1 MRVLR
6 MNSLLALTIILVV
19 FAVGDMIAVRTK
31 SIVSM
36 LFTASVF
43 FLVAFWLGLPTTIF
57 EDSTL
62 LTLGSVLIGFLLV
75 HMGTMLDLRKLREQ
89 WRTVLLC
96 GSAILGTLAALLLI
110 VAPIMGVET
119 AFIGAPPLSGGVI
132 AAIQMSEAANSIG
145 RADLALMASLIVV
158 VQGFAGYPLASY
170 ALKKEASLFK
180 KKYRNNEVQI
190 VSDEEEQTEKK
201 KIIPSMSRKFES
213 PNVYLAKIAVTALLA
228 AFLSAGL
235 TELLGFQLID
245 QNIMSLITGLIFS
258 ELGFL
263 DKNILKKSNSYGL
276 SMAALIVVILSNLAT
291 ASFDVFMSIL
301 PPLLMVVVFG
311 VIGNVI
317 FSMILGKILKVNP
330 WMSIALGITALFG
343 FPGTVILPTEVAN
356 SNFND
361 EEEKKQFLNQVTAPM
376 LVGGFVTVSIGSVLL
391 AGVLGPLLINLLG

>member
-1 MRVLR
+1 
-6 MNSLLALTIILVV
+6 
-19 FAVGDMIAVRTK
+19 
-31 SIVSM
+31 
-36 LFTASVF
+36 
-43 FLVAFWLGLPTTIF
+43 
-57 EDSTL
+57 
-62 LTLGSVLIGFLLV
+62 
-75 HMGTMLDLRKLREQ
+75 
-89 WRTVLLC
+89 
-96 GSAILGTLAALLLI
+96 
-110 VAPIMGVET
+110 
-119 AFIGAPPLSGGVI
+119 
-132 AAIQMSEAANSIG
+132 
-145 RADLALMASLIVV
+145 
-158 VQGFAGYPLASY
+158 
-170 ALKKEASLFK
+170 
-180 KKYRNNEVQI
+180 
-190 VSDEEEQTEKK
+190 
-201 KIIPSMSRKFES
+201 MSRKFES

-228 AFLSAGL
+228 SFLSAGL

>member
-1 MRVLR
+1 

-75 HMGTMLDLRKLREQ
+75 HMGTMLDLRQLREQ

-110 VAPIMGVET
+110 VAPIMGIET

-180 KKYRNNEVQI
+180 KKYRIMRFKLFQR
-190 VSDEEEQTEKK
+190 
-201 KIIPSMSRKFES
+201 RKS
-213 PNVYLAKIAVTALLA
+213 K
-228 AFLSAGL
+228 
-235 TELLGFQLID
+235 QRR
-245 QNIMSLITGLIFS
+245 
-258 ELGFL
+258 
-263 DKNILKKSNSYGL
+263 KKSFL
-276 SMAALIVVILSNLAT
+276 PCRENLN
-291 ASFDVFMSIL
+291 
-301 PPLLMVVVFG
+301 PPMF
-311 VIGNVI
+311 I
-317 FSMILGKILKVNP
+317 
-330 WMSIALGITALFG
+330 
-343 FPGTVILPTEVAN
+343 
-356 SNFND
+356 
-361 EEEKKQFLNQVTAPM
+361 
-376 LVGGFVTVSIGSVLL
+376 
-391 AGVLGPLLINLLG
+391 

>member
-1 MRVLR
+1 

-75 HMGTMLDLRKLREQ
+75 HMGTMLDLRQLREQ

-96 GSAILGTLAALLLI
+96 GAAILGVLAALLLI
-110 VAPIMGVET
+110 VAPIMGIET
-119 AFIGAPPLSGGVI
+119 ALIGAPPLSGGVI

-180 KKYRNNEVQI
+180 KKYRNNEIQI
-190 VSDEEEQTEKK
+190 VTDEEEQTEKE
-201 KIIPSMSRKFES
+201 KIIPPMSRKFES

-276 SMAALIVVILSNLAT
+276 AMAALIVVILSNLAT
-291 ASFDVFMSIL
+291 ASFDVFMSVL

-317 FSMILGKILKVNP
+317 FSMVLGKILKVNP

>member
-1 MRVLR
+1 

-75 HMGTMLDLRKLREQ
+75 HMGTMLDLRQLREQ

-110 VAPIMGVET
+110 VAPIMGIET

-180 KKYRNNEVQI
+180 KKYRNNEIQI

-228 AFLSAGL
+228 SFLSAGL

-391 AGVLGPLLINLLG
+391 AGILGPLLINLLG

>member
-1 MRVLR
+1 

-75 HMGTMLDLRKLREQ
+75 HMGTMLDLRQLREQ

-110 VAPIMGVET
+110 VAPIMGIET

-180 KKYRNNEVQI
+180 KKYRNNEIQI

-228 AFLSAGL
+228 SFLSAGL